1 MSTASYVALF
11 ALIVMVVLYAIENRW
26 SLAPLGLSIAAT
38 IAAVS
43 EFALGR
49 WALGIAGLGFAVVA
63 SDRWY
68 VGRRREGHA

>member
-49 WALGIAGLGFAVVA
+49 WALGIAGLVA